1 MQAKLTA
8 ASLLAIMVFSAAAA
22 NAAPRTFKIAD
33 EKNRDFAS
41 FNSDAPLELI
51 EGKTSKITGSITIDD
66 STDLSKPVAASF
78 DVDLASINT
87 GIDLRNEHMRDNFLE
102 TKKFPKASFQLKKLI
117 NPPKKLEAGK
127 KVQLKAEG
135 TFSLHGKTV
144 TKQIPIDVT
153 YFTKCPATEAKR
165 EGCDLIQLKATFPV
179 AFKDHDIKRPE
190 IVFQKLADTVI
201 VTVSATA
208 YNQVEGASSKTTG
221 SKEAPKPAAK
231 PAK

>member
-1 MQAKLTA
+1 MQAKLIA
-8 ASLLAIMVFSAAAA
+8 ATLVSLFAIGSAAHAT
-22 NAAPRTFKIAD
+22 PRTFKID
-33 EKNRDFAS
+33 DDKGRDFAS

-51 EGKTSKITGSITIDD
+51 EGKTSKVTGSITIDD
-66 STDLSKPVAASF
+66 STDLTKPVAANF

-102 TKKFPKASFQLKKLI
+102 TKKFPKASFVLKKLN
-117 NPPKKLEAGK
+117 NPPKKLVPGTK
-127 KVQLKAEG
+127 TKLSAEG

-144 TKQIPIDVT
+144 TKTVPIEVT
-153 YFTKCPATEAKR
+153 YFQKCAATEAKR
-165 EGCDLIQLKATFPV
+165 PGCDLFQIKATFPV

-208 YNQVEGASSKTTG
+208 YNQVGGTGSKDASSKA
-221 SKEAPKPAAK
+221 EPAKPAAK